1 MERLTQ
7 RRNDTPVP
15 NKALGD
21 LCWRM
26 SFCEEFDFCEGC
38 PVGKLLNRLCE
49 YEETGLTPNDIEKLK
64 KSADAKTKN
73 QRIRIVGMVKSTV
86 LKQRV
91 SRYGLHING
100 KKYYL
105 ADLANYHIGEIA
117 SVVIYKHKAKV
128 YIDNLFVEE
137 FEL

>member
-26 SFCEEFDFCEGC
+26 SFCEEFEFCEGC
-38 PVGKLLNRLCE
+38 PVGKLINRLCE

-64 KSADAKTKN
+64 KSANIKRC
-73 QRIRIVGMVKSTV
+73 QRKGIVGIPKSGKIITYGCSGEMIAKAIKEISK
-86 LKQRV
+86 L
-91 SRYGLHING
+91 SHRYQ
-100 KKYYL
+100 Y
-105 ADLANYHIGEIA
+105 
-117 SVVIYKHKAKV
+117 
-128 YIDNLFVEE
+128 
-137 FEL
+137 